1 MLLRWLGSTAFPRSR
16 MHRRIFAVLLA
27 FALSFQ
33 LVLAG
38 KGETCIGQVL
48 GGELAATTMSASAM
62 RAMGMDVPKG
72 PGASV
77 VDRDH
82 GSKSA
87 PNQQPGGTPCDRSP
101 ATTTCQLFASCAA
114 SFVVAAAGEAIT
126 QYDAPESPRVTTIAS
141 LSSRSIAP
149 ELPPP
154 RA

>member
-1 MLLRWLGSTAFPRSR
+1 MPRSR

-38 KGETCIGQVL
+38 KGETCVGQVL
-48 GGELAATTMSASAM
+48 GGQRTAVTMSASAM
-62 RAMGMDVPKG
+62 RDMGMDVRQS
-72 PGASV
+72 PGAAA
-77 VDRDH
+77 VDGDH
-82 GSKSA
+82 GSTPA
-87 PNQQPGGTPCDRSP
+87 PNQQSSGAPCDRSP

-114 SFVVAAAGEAIT
+114 GFVAATAGEAVI
-126 QYDAPESPRVTTIAS
+126 QRDAPASPRVTTLAS
-141 LSSRSIAP
+141 PSSRSIAP